1 MALCPSTS
9 RGKELPVGRRD
20 ITEYRAAEALT
31 LIMAD
36 REDKDLVCPSCGAT
50 EIERVP
56 KRADHSDR
64 GRISLHCA
72 ACSRL
77 AVYVGDL

>member
-1 MALCPSTS
+1 M
-9 RGKELPVGRRD
+9 GRRD
-20 ITEYRAAEALT
+20 ITEYRATEALT

-36 REDKDLVCPSCGAT
+36 REDKPLVCPSCGANS
-50 EIERVP
+50 IERVP
-56 KRADHSDR
+56 KRGPLDDAFDR
-64 GRISLHCA
+64 GRITLHCG